1 MGLVANLILS
11 DRHSVDPALHRDRAV
26 PVGFPMIM
34 ETLKLAAL
42 VGMISPFIIVGTG
55 VVLGLTLAISQT
67 MLGMVLGMIE
77 LFTGGDDDDD

>member
-1 MGLVANLILS
+1 
-11 DRHSVDPALHRDRAV
+11 
-26 PVGFPMIM
+26 M

-42 VGMISPFIIVGTG
+42 AGLIAPFIIVGVG

-77 LFTGGDDDDD
+77 LFTGGDDDE